1 MSEMKKL
8 NADKKEIIKSIIQ
21 KLHKGLS
28 VEDAKKKFDEEAG
41 SITSSEIAEVEQSLI
56 NEGMSVDEIKKFC
69 NVHALLFES
78 SLSQAMKKEESPGHP
93 VNTFKLENRQIEKLT
108 DSLKKVTEDVGAK
121 DPVKIIKEIKDL
133 LIDLKEIEHH
143 YVRKE
148 QLLFPLLERYGFMGP
163 SKVMWGKHNEIR
175 ELLKNALTDA
185 DKEQAFK
192 NPKAYIND
200 YVAPLIEEVDG
211 MIFKEEN
218 ILFPASMEKL
228 KPEDWVEIL
237 KESDDIGYT
246 FIEKPAQTSAII
258 EDIKRNVVQE
268 PEITAKE
275 EVKLPTGILKLKEL
289 MWMLNSLPV
298 DLTFIDKDDTVRY
311 FSDNKERIFVRTK
324 SIIGRKV
331 QNCHP
336 PQSVDAV
343 EKILAA
349 FKAGKKDHAD
359 YWINFNE
366 KFVFI
371 RFIAI
376 RDESANYLGTVELT
390 MDIAGL
396 RSLQGEKRLLDE
408 KDLT

>member
-1 MSEMKKL
+1 MSKMKKL

-21 KLHKGLS
+21 KLHNGLS

-108 DSLKKVTEDVGAK
+108 DSFKKVTEDEGAK

-175 ELLKNALTDA
+175 ELLKNALTGA